1 MFSTR
6 QGVDTEKGL
15 ATQLV
20 IYHSKYHILFLE
32 LNSEHN
38 H

>member
-20 IYHSKYHILFLE
+20 IYHSKYILFLE